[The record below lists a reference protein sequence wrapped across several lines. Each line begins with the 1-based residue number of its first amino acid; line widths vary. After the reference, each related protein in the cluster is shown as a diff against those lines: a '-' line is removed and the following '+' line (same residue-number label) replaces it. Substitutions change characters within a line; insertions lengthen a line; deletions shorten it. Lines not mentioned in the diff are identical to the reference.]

1 MSSLYTFQLPGKKQS
16 LAKKHKSLS
25 NIVFIEVNAKMLE
38 HVHIPEVHQ
47 FPTIKLFNLINPQ
60 GIDFN
65 QERTLK
71 IYFHFIKQ
79 HADKIVKG
87 GKRQRTRRDTRKR
100 TRQRTRQR
108 TELHNRQY
116 TKRYTDINKFLKL

>member
-1 MSSLYTFQLPGKKQS
+1 MDVQPVYIFNLPGKTIS

-25 NIVFIEVNAKMLE
+25 NIVFVEVNAKMLE

-65 QERTLK
+65 QERTPENLL
-71 IYFHFIKQ
+71 HFIKQ

-87 GKRQRTRRDTRKR
+87 EKTT
-100 TRQRTRQR
+100 
-108 TELHNRQY
+108 Y
-116 TKRYTDINKFLKL
+116 